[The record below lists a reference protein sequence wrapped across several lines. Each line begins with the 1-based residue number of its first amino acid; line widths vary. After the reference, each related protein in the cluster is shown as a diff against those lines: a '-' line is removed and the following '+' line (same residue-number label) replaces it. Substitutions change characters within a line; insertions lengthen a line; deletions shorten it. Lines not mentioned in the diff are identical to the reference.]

1 MAGLTGSGA
10 VLPNRPC
17 RSPAAHQS
25 MRLGVL
31 VGGIVRVSLATFTP
45 PPGFRPRTP
54 VRVLPLI
61 AVMTRSGNN
70 GELRERAWRDSPAG
84 LPNVL
89 GTGHA
94 FERRNDGTRRRGGSR
109 LISYQ

>member
-17 RSPAAHQS
+17 RSQPAHES

-84 LPNVL
+84 LLNVL
-89 GTGHA
+89 GWGQAPALH
-94 FERRNDGTRRRGGSR
+94 FCFDRRRGGNR